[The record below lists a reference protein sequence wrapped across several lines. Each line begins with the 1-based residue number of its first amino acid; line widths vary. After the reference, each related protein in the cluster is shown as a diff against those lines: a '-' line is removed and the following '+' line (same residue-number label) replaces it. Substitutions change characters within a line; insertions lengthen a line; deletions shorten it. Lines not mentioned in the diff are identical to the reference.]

1 MAPPISWWRCSRT
14 RAGMREPR
22 SGSRCY
28 PEMPRSRLKASLR
41 SLDALEACF
50 ALQRVRNT
58 RKAMADL
65 DWLSARPLAHRGLH
79 DEQNGIIE
87 NTQSAFAAAV
97 AARYGIECDLQI
109 SGDGE
114 AMVYHDD
121 VLGRLSDGKGRLDA
135 TIAGLPRAPPKC
147 STAMADRPRRCRLI
161 PRRSPICAQSRRV

>member
-1 MAPPISWWRCSRT
+1 MAPPISWWRCSPT

-22 SGSRCY
+22 LVSRFY
-28 PEMPRSRLKASLR
+28 PEIPRSRLKASLR

-65 DWLSARPLAHRGLH
+65 DWLVARPLAHRGLH
-79 DEQNGIIE
+79 DEQNGIVE
-87 NTQSAFAAAV
+87 NTVSAFAAAI

-114 AMVYHDD
+114 AMVSHDETLD
-121 VLGRLSDGKGRLDA
+121 RLTEGTGRLDA
-135 TIAGLPRAPPKC
+135 M
-147 STAMADRPRRCRLI
+147 TAAEL
-161 PRRSPICAQSRRV
+161 RRVPFRATQDGMMTLGEL